1 MSLDLNKRHQQIL
14 WATIRQYVATAEPVG
29 SKALVD
35 GYNLNVSPATIR
47 SGFSTLEKA
56 GLLYQPHTSA
66 GRIPSD
72 SGYRLYVDRLLGYSS
87 SGGSGASTWR
97 LPPGCVRQDNLREL
111 TPLLGYGSSVG
122 NMQPSLDIGRQV
134 EELLHEKL
142 DWDGWSLEA
151 VLRGAAEVLATLS
164 GYITMITL
172 PQTQHSTI
180 KHIQFVPVEATKI
193 MLVVV
198 LDSYQTQS
206 ILMQLPQDRDLPI
219 DGDLRDRELQVLSNF
234 LNSKLR
240 GRSLLTISTLDWNEL
255 DREFQ
260 HYVDLVS
267 NLLVDLSRQAQPT
280 HSSQIM
286 IRGIAEVLRQPEFS
300 ELHQVKTLLHLLE
313 SEQEQLWQLIFDPRQ
328 MDMPTLVNRQS
339 DFHPKISIK
348 IGAEN
353 LLEPMQTC
361 TLISTTY
368 QQDSIPVGSVGL
380 LGPKRMLYEN
390 AIALVQ
396 SAADYIS
403 ESISHESRS

>member
-1 MSLDLNKRHQQIL
+1 MSIDLNKRHQQIL

-47 SGFSTLEKA
+47 SGFTTLEKA

-72 SGYRLYVDRLLGYSS
+72 SGYRLYVDRLLGYD
-87 SGGSGASTWR
+87 G
-97 LPPGCVRQDNLREL
+97 LR
-111 TPLLGYGSSVG
+111 VG

-142 DWDGWSLEA
+142 DWDGWNLET

-180 KHIQFVPVEATKI
+180 KHIQFVQIEATKI

-206 ILMQLPQDRDLPI
+206 ILMQLPPERDLPI
-219 DGDLRDRELQVLSNF
+219 DGDLLDRELQVLSNF

-240 GRSLLTISTLDWNEL
+240 GRSLLDISTLDWNEL

-267 NLLVDLSRQAQPT
+267 NLLVDLSRQSQPT

-328 MDMPTLVNRQS
+328 MDMPTLINRQS

-348 IGAEN
+348 IGTEN
-353 LLEPMQTC
+353 PLEPMQTC

-368 QQDSIPVGSVGL
+368 QQDSVPVGSVGL

-403 ESISHESRS
+403 ESISQ